1 MALATRMTELLGTT
15 HPVMNAGM
23 GHVAVPALVA
33 AVSEAGGLGLLATS
47 TLTPD
52 EVRAAVREIRSLT
65 DRPFGANV
73 TLTFPNDRANAA
85 VLIEERV
92 AVVNLSLGIAPDLVE
107 AVHAKGGL
115 VISTVATPR
124 HARSAAAKGADAVI
138 VVGHEAAGHGGAV
151 STLVLV
157 PLVRAAVDV
166 PVIAAGGFADGTGL
180 AAALVLG
187 ADGISMGTRFA
198 TSAESP
204 VHPSVVETWLAASA
218 ADTLVTDRIDGLPSR
233 VLARGRALAVAEG
246 GPPGE
251 TVRSVRGGDLDAG
264 VVATGQVVGRVTA
277 VRTCKEIIESVVAE
291 AEARL
296 RAAPGLAT
304 GTP

>member
-1 MALATRMTELLGTT
+1 MTALLGTD
-15 HPVMNAGM
+15 HPIMNAGM
-23 GHVAVPALVA
+23 GHVAVPAVAA

-52 EVRAAVREIRSLT
+52 EVRAAVREIRART

-85 VLIEERV
+85 VLAEERV
-92 AVVNLSLGIAPDLVE
+92 PVVNFSLGIAPDLVD
-107 AVHAKGGL
+107 AVHANGGL
-115 VISTVATPR
+115 VISTVISVR
-124 HARSAAAKGADAVI
+124 HARSAAVKGADAVI
-138 VVGHEAAGHGGAV
+138 VVGHEAAGHGGPV

-166 PVIAAGGFADGTGL
+166 PVIAAGGFADGAGL

-187 ADGISMGTRFA
+187 GDGISMGTRFA
-198 TSAESP
+198 ASAESP
-204 VHPSVVETWLAASA
+204 VHPSVVEAWLAATE
-218 ADTLVTDRIDGLPSR
+218 ADTVVTDRIDGLPSR
-233 VLARGRALAVAEG
+233 VLARGRGRAVALDG
-246 GPPGE
+246 APPGE

-277 VRTCKEIIESVVAE
+277 VRSCREIIESVVAE
-291 AEARL
+291 AEAAL
-296 RAAPGLAT
+296 RAAPAAIR
-304 GTP
+304 

>member
-1 MALATRMTELLGTT
+1 MTELLGTD

-23 GHVAVPALVA
+23 GHVAVPALAA

-92 AVVNLSLGIAPDLVE
+92 PVVNLSLGIAADLVD
-107 AVHAKGGL
+107 AVHANGGL
-115 VISTVATPR
+115 VISTVISAR

-138 VVGHEAAGHGGAV
+138 VVGHEAAGHGGPV

-157 PLVRAAVDV
+157 PLVRAAVAV
-166 PVIAAGGFADGTGL
+166 PVIAAGGFADGAGL

-204 VHPSVVETWLAASA
+204 VHPSVVAAWLAATE
-218 ADTLVTDRIDGLPSR
+218 ADTVVTDRIDGLPSR
-233 VLARGRALAVAEG
+233 VLARGRGRAVALDG
-246 GPPGE
+246 APPGE
-251 TVRSVRGGDLDAG
+251 TVLSVRGGDLDAG
-264 VVATGQVVGRVTA
+264 VVATGQVVGRVAA
-277 VRTCKEIIESVVAE
+277 VRPCREIIESVVAE

-296 RAAPGLAT
+296 RAGPAAIR
-304 GTP
+304 